1 MAIFCGIVCISMHAH
16 YFLFFVVV
24 VVVDLKKKRFGQMVC
39 KELLDN
45 SFAHAE
51 KQNLLG
57 WLKLT

>member
-16 YFLFFVVV
+16 FLFFVN
-24 VVVDLKKKRFGQMVC
+24 LEKKKRFGQMVC

>member
-24 VVVDLKKKRFGQMVC
+24 DLKKKWFGQMVC

>member
-16 YFLFFVVV
+16 YFLFFV

>member
-1 MAIFCGIVCISMHAH
+1 MHTIS
-16 YFLFFVVV
+16 FFVVV
-24 VVVDLKKKRFGQMVC
+24 VVVDLKKKWFGQMVC